1 LAAAPNLEDV
11 IRKMVDGDSEAPI
24 DSDTAL
30 EILSIC
36 YRHRFDESDSE
47 FQDELNVVIT
57 RWIESGD

>member
-1 LAAAPNLEDV
+1 
-11 IRKMVDGDSEAPI
+11 MVDGDAEAPF

-36 YRHRFDESDSE
+36 YRYRFDESDSE